1 LDPNVDSFSGSR
13 EAVNGFLRDWHR
25 LTMVRHPQTVL
36 EHDNEPSLDGL
47 TAPEGYT
54 YALEWQARNPDG
66 TPEKP
71 WAIQYMFT
79 TVELY
84 TAE

>member
-1 LDPNVDSFSGSR
+1 MNYVCVHEGSR

-25 LTMVRHPQTVL
+25 ITMVRHPQSALSHEV
-36 EHDNEPSLDGL
+36 EPSLDGM

-79 TVELY
+79 TMELY
-84 TAE
+84 TPE